1 MDYIVKTKKIRPV
14 NLDLQTIR
22 FPVTAI
28 ASITHRVSGVIMFIA
43 VGILL
48 WMLDYSLSSPDGF
61 NVMSSYMDGFFVK
74 FILWGILTAL
84 SYHAVAGIRHL
95 LMDLG
100 FFETLDS
107 GKLSAKAA
115 FIITAVLSVFAG
127 ALVW

>member
-74 FILWGILTAL
+74 LILWGILTAL